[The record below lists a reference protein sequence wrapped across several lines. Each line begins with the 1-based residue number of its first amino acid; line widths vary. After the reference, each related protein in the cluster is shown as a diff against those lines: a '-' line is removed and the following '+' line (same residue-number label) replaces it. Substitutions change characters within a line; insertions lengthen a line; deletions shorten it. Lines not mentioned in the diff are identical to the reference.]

1 MIRGAVIHMTGD
13 QPLLADL
20 PALPT
25 ASDQVLVCTN
35 LRLSNGARPT
45 FIDRI
50 ENFFL
55 IPLLHIRFVEI
66 PVAEAAAAGMVGAVA
81 PLLGAGHGPV
91 SGAAQPGPAE
101 QDNELDED
109 LLRRIRDT

>member
-35 LRLSNGARPT
+35 VRLSNGTRPT

-50 ENFFL
+50 ENWFL

-66 PVAEAAAAGMVGAVA
+66 PLAEAAAAGMVGAVA
-81 PLLGAGHGPV
+81 PLLEAGQGPV
-91 SGAAQPGPAE
+91 SGADEPSAAE
-101 QDNELDED
+101 HDNELDAD
-109 LLRRIRDT
+109 LLRRICDT